1 MTKLAGLGPPVVK
14 HMILG
19 LSTKTLSALGAGG
32 TLLVVAVTSAVVMAD
47 GEEFDAVGA
56 PAWQAGYAFAYD
68 VSGDVE
74 YLFEV
79 PGEGREADRMEFG
92 PVPIEKEILST
103 QFDLDGKP
111 LYVGAAT
118 FPLGHFLAQG
128 VDFEFP
134 DLAVYPTAD
143 RQADLAPV
151 GARIND
157 AGDSLVFGPDAPVTY
172 LDFPLT
178 HGKRWDSTMQVA
190 ELFGAG
196 DALEGTDYMD
206 LDEVLVQGEVGSMET
221 LSLPIGEV
229 EAVRVDISY
238 TPVGLQKAVAQ
249 ARADAERFGADIDR
263 LNVQLGVHETA
274 WYAPEYQAVVKDQFI
289 VRALVDAAGEFDGQ
303 HYEFYSEATGTAL
316 AEMTGAQLL
325 SGPERSMDE
334 ILRYLRGEQ
343 AITAVHGQKVPD
355 RVYEVSVDGPDRINA
370 ALDDPTRFTSSLSG
384 LHVLPD
390 GHSLHY
396 RLVDA
401 TGAAFKS
408 GTAGESWKVDI
419 DRPGRYTMVLQAV
432 DAAGTVH
439 AQAATPV
446 VADWYQTVAGDCPAV
461 SGLYVAACDEVDLPV
476 FAGIQSATVA
486 AYHNGTSLAGSGQL
500 VVEGPGERYSG
511 GRDGDGA
518 YRVTIDEFDADA
530 LGGDWSA
537 YYSNTAGLGG
547 TVTYVLSL
555 VYGGAPA
562 PADASDAG
570 TGGLLATQDAR
581 SMSAFGAPIGS
592 FLEQLRRGEAPGLE
606 AELRA
611 LLD

>member
-1 MTKLAGLGPPVVK
+1 
-14 HMILG
+14 MILG

-47 GEEFDAVGA
+47 GEEFDAVQA

-68 VSGDVE
+68 VSGGVE

-128 VDFEFP
+128 MGFEFP

-143 RQADLAPV
+143 RQSDLAPV
-151 GARIND
+151 GVRIND

-178 HGKRWDSTMQVA
+178 HGKRWDSTMEVA
-190 ELFGAG
+190 KLFGEA

-206 LDEVLVQGEVGSMET
+206 LDEVLVQGEVGAMET
-221 LSLPIGEV
+221 LRLPIGEV

-238 TPVGLQKAVAQ
+238 TPIGLQKAVAQ
-249 ARADAERFGADIDR
+249 ARADAEKFGADIDR

-289 VRALVDAAGEFDGQ
+289 VRALVDAAGSFDGQ

-325 SGPERSMDE
+325 PGAERDMPE

-343 AITAVHGQKVPD
+343 AIAAVHGQKVPD
-355 RVYEVSVDGPDRINA
+355 RLYEVSVDGPDGHVNA
-370 ALDDPTRFTSSLSG
+370 ALDVPTRFTSSLSG
-384 LHVLPD
+384 VAALPD
-390 GHSLHY
+390 GHSLRY
-396 RLVDA
+396 KLVDG
-401 TGAAFKS
+401 TGAVAKS
-408 GTAGESWKVDI
+408 GTAGASWSIDI
-419 DRPGRYTMVLQAV
+419 DRPGSYTMVLQAV
-432 DAAGTVH
+432 DGAGTLH
-439 AQAATPV
+439 AQDATPV
-446 VADWYQTVAGDCPAV
+446 IADWYQTLEAGCPAFTGLGV
-461 SGLYVAACDEVDLPV
+461 SGCDGIDLPV
-476 FAGIQSATVA
+476 FAGIRSATVA
-486 AYHNGTSLAGSGQL
+486 AYHNGTTLAGSGQ
-500 VVEGPGERYSG
+500 VIVDAPHEQYRG

-518 YRVTIDEFDADA
+518 YRVTIEEFDPRD

-537 YYSNTAGLGG
+537 HYTNTAGLGG
-547 TVTYVLSL
+547 EVTYVVAL
-555 VYGGAPA
+555 VYGAVDQAPA
-562 PADASDAG
+562 VEAD
-570 TGGLLATQDAR
+570 TGMLLATQDAR
-581 SMSAFGAPIGS
+581 SMGAFGAPIGS